1 MTRLLKRK
9 SVAVIHPAFEW
20 AQSKDMI
27 MLNVKLA
34 HKLDTPA
41 TLDCVADGVR
51 FGTHELYFKA
61 NCKKTNKAFVLE
73 LDLWGAIDSQV
84 IAQ

>member
-1 MTRLLKRK
+1 MLKRK

-73 LDLWGAIDSQV
+73 LDLWGAIDTQV